1 MTARTREESQ
11 ADSSVELGPTRQL
24 VDGRWLSSSDGRE
37 LLVSSPSTKQA
48 ITSVPRTTAEDVDR
62 AVRAARQAFAQWKR
76 VPPVERGRIL
86 LRIADSIERRA
97 EQLARITAH
106 ETGNAIR
113 TQSRPEVQLTID
125 VFRYFGGLASE
136 LKGTHLPLGEG
147 VLSYTRKEPIGVV
160 GAITPWNS
168 PLGLVAVKLAPAL
181 CAGNTV
187 VLKLAEEAPLGGL
200 LLAEICSEHLP
211 NGVLNVLVGVGVESG
226 AALARHPGVD
236 KLSFTGSTA
245 VGKTIMASASE
256 RLVPVS
262 LELGGKSP
270 SIVYEDADEDW
281 AIEGVIT
288 AMRFS
293 RQSQSCT
300 AGSRLFLHERI
311 HDSFLGKLKTRVEK
325 YVIGEP
331 LDEASDIGCLISGKQ
346 FGTVCDYIREGLETT
361 GVSLVT
367 GGLPPSTGPLSK
379 GYYTVPTVFSGAGN
393 DWRLAREEIFGPVL
407 VAIPFKDEAEAVR
420 LANDSHYGLAAF
432 VFSRDVSKALRTAHA
447 IDSGWVQVNQGKGQ
461 QLGQPYGGF
470 KQSGIGKELALESML
485 ESFSRTKSVTLNLDL

>member
-1 MTARTREESQ
+1 MTATTREKSQ

-24 VDGRWLSSSDGRE
+24 VDGRWIASSDGRE
-37 LLVSSPSTKQA
+37 LPVHSPSTKQA
-48 ITSVPRTTAEDVDR
+48 IASVPRSTAEDVDR
-62 AVRAARQAFAQWKR
+62 AVISARQAFAQWKR

-125 VFRYFGGLASE
+125 VFRYFGSLASE
-136 LKGTHLPLGEG
+136 LKGTQLPLGES

-200 LLAEICSEHLP
+200 LLAEICSEYLP
-211 NGVLNVLVGVGVESG
+211 RGVLNVVVGVGTESG

-245 VGKTIMASASE
+245 VGKTIMASAAE
-256 RLVPVS
+256 RIVPVS

-281 AIEGVIT
+281 AVEGVVT

-311 HDSFLGKLKTRVEK
+311 YDSFLAKLKARVEK

-331 LDEASDIGCLISGKQ
+331 LDEASDIGCLISSKQ
-346 FGTVCDYIREGLETT
+346 FGRVCDYIREGLETT
-361 GVSLVT
+361 GVRLVT

-379 GYYTVPTVFSGAGN
+379 GYYTVPTVFSGASNG
-393 DWRLAREEIFGPVL
+393 WRLAREEIFGPVL
-407 VAIPFKDEAEAVR
+407 VAIPFKDEAEACR

-485 ESFSRTKSVTLNLDL
+485 EGFSRTKSVTLNLDL